1 MTQPEYDDLWPGGPR
16 FVRSGAGFALG
27 TDSVLLADFAAQRRA
42 RRIADLGCGAG
53 VLTVLLLR
61 ALEQATTVGIEL
73 QPDAAQLARDNIR
86 ANGLSDRAQI
96 LCADLRAHRT
106 LLPAGS
112 FDLVVANPPYF
123 AAGSGYTSPDP
134 MRAHA
139 RDERTCTM
147 QDICAAMAYLTRWG
161 GSAALVHRP
170 ERLSELLC
178 ALTAAGLEPKRLRT
192 VAYKADAAP
201 NLVLVEARRAGAQAP
216 AAAGTVRTRRH
227 GLGRDPQN
235 LSQEDVTMSGTL
247 YLVGTPIGN
256 LGDLSV
262 RALETLR
269 SADFIAAEDTRVT
282 AKLLNHFE
290 IKKPCV
296 SYYEHNKYAS
306 GEKIVARLLAGET
319 CALVTDAGMPAIS
332 DPGEDIVRQ
341 CAEQGIDVQVIPGP
355 CAAIAALAVSG
366 LPTQQF
372 CFEGFLAVS
381 GKTRREHLERLRG
394 ETRTMIFYEAPH
406 KLLRTL
412 CDLRDTFG
420 GAREITLARE
430 LTKLHEQKLRTTL
443 DGAVAFFTETPPKGE
458 FVLVLRGAP
467 ERSEPVVTAEQALE
481 IVARYRSEGR
491 ALKEACKLAAADT
504 GFGKNE
510 LYQMALN
517 A

>member
-1 MTQPEYDDLWPGGPR
+1 MPSSAQYDDLWPGGPR
-16 FVRSGAGFALG
+16 FARSGAGFALG
-27 TDSVLLADFAAQRRA
+27 TDSVLLADFAADRRV
-42 RRIADLGCGAG
+42 RRFADLGCGAG
-53 VLTVLLLR
+53 VLTVLLLH
-61 ALEQATTVGIEL
+61 ALPQAAAVGVEL
-73 QPDAAQLARDNIR
+73 QPDAAQLCRDNLS
-86 ANGLSDRAQI
+86 ANGLAGRAEI
-96 LCADLRAHRT
+96 LCADLREHRAV
-106 LLPAGS
+106 LPAGG

-123 AAGSGYTSPDP
+123 AQGRGYTSPDP
-134 MRAHA
+134 VRAHA

-147 QDICAAMAYLTRWG
+147 QDICTAMAYLTRWG

-170 ERLSELLC
+170 ERLS
-178 ALTAAGLEPKRLRT
+178 AHG
-192 VAYKADAAP
+192 
-201 NLVLVEARRAGAQAP
+201 RRAGAQAP
-216 AAAGTVRTRRH
+216 AHRGAHGGRCAQPRAARGAPRRKAGTPDPAAAGPVRARRH

-443 DGAVAFFTETPPKGE
+443 DGAVAYFTETPPKGE

-467 ERSEPVVTAEQALE
+467 ERSEPAVTAEQALE

>member
-1 MTQPEYDDLWPGGPR
+1 MLQAYRLYLFQTIFAEGADAMPPCVQYDDLWPGGPR
-16 FVRSGAGFALG
+16 FARSGAGFALG
-27 TDSVLLADFAAQRRA
+27 TDSVLLADFAADRRV
-42 RRIADLGCGAG
+42 RRFADLGCGAG
-53 VLTVLLLR
+53 VLTVLLLH
-61 ALEQATTVGIEL
+61 ALPQAAAVGVEL
-73 QPDAAQLARDNIR
+73 QPDAAQLCRNNLE
-86 ANGLSDRAQI
+86 ANGLTGRAQI
-96 LCADLRAHRT
+96 LCADLREHRAV
-106 LLPAGS
+106 LPAGS

-139 RDERTCTM
+139 RDERGR
-147 QDICAAMAYLTRWG
+147 AAER
-161 GSAALVHRP
+161 AAVRAHSRRARAQAPAHRGAHGACGAQP
-170 ERLSELLC
+170 R
-178 ALTAAGLEPKRLRT
+178 AGRGTP
-192 VAYKADAAP
+192 
-201 NLVLVEARRAGAQAP
+201 RRKAGAQAP